1 MDKIRSFVRGVIEA
15 ACISALFAAGGLA
28 YAAALGSG
36 ALPAGTP
43 ALYLPPAMEPQQSAP
58 EPRVWLVDGYNVLN
72 VGLLAGRVREGW
84 WTGPYRDELLG
95 RAEGF
100 EEDAAE
106 IWVVFD
112 GQAAE
117 GRAQRGDA
125 ERSSEKWSAEI
136 GRVRSVFAPSAD
148 EWLLARIRERDP
160 AQVALVTADR
170 RLAARARSR
179 GVEVVAPA
187 AFLARC
193 REA

>member
-1 MDKIRSFVRGVIEA
+1 MDTNRSFVRGICEA
-15 ACISALFAAGGLA
+15 AAVVALFVAGGLSYSA
-28 YAAALGSG
+28 VLGGG
-36 ALPAGTP
+36 ALPAGAP
-43 ALYLPPAMEPQQSAP
+43 ALYLPPAMEPEESAP
-58 EPRVWLVDGYNVLN
+58 EPRVWLVDGYNVMN

-84 WTGPYRDELLG
+84 WTGSFRDELLG
-95 RAEGF
+95 RAERF
-100 EEDAAE
+100 EADTAE

-112 GQAAE
+112 G
-117 GRAQRGDA
+117 AQPSGDQ
-125 ERSSEKWSAEI
+125 SV

-179 GVEVVAPA
+179 GALVVAPA

-193 REA
+193 RALG

>member
-1 MDKIRSFVRGVIEA
+1 MDTIRSFVRGVCEA
-15 ACISALFAAGGLA
+15 AAVVALFVAGGVG
-28 YAAALGSG
+28 YAAMISDGS
-36 ALPAGTP
+36 LPASRP
-43 ALYLPPAMEPQQSAP
+43 ALYLPPVMEPERAP

-72 VGLLAGRVREGW
+72 VGLLAGRVRVGLSEAEGW
-84 WTGPYRDELLG
+84 WTSRFRNELLA
-95 RAEGF
+95 RVEEF
-100 EEDAAE
+100 EEREVE

-112 GQAAE
+112 GAYPA
-117 GRAQRGDA
+117 
-125 ERSSEKWSAEI
+125 SSPDP

-160 AQVALVTADR
+160 ARVALVTADR

-193 REA
+193 RAA